1 MPIYS
6 LQQLKEFL
14 LPLPLL
20 LIDQNTNAFM
30 SLKALLL
37 SKVST
42 TAAAGKK
49 LHVEIYKSSTLNLL
63 CAT

>member
-20 LIDQNTNAFM
+20 LIDQSTNACM

-42 TAAAGKK
+42 AAAEKK